1 MIRTADSD
9 DVQAVAELVSRA
21 YAQYVPLMDRIPA
34 PMTDDYAALVD
45 RRVVTVLTNDGE
57 GDVVGVVVG
66 VLVSW
71 IDGDSYYVDNIAVDP
86 EAHGSGVGSALL
98 EHAVE
103 AAGISGCV
111 RVWLYTNAVMQQNI
125 GYYERRGF
133 VVYDRR
139 SDKGFDRIFFER
151 RL

>member
-1 MIRTADSD
+1 
-9 DVQAVAELVSRA
+9 
-21 YAQYVPLMDRIPA
+21 
-34 PMTDDYAALVD
+34 MTDDYAALVG
-45 RRVVTVLTNDGE
+45 RGVVTVLTSDGDD
-57 GDVVGVVVG
+57 GNVVGVVVG

-86 EAHGSGVGSALL
+86 VAHGSGVGSALL
-98 EHAVE
+98 EHAVK

-133 VVYDRR
+133 AVYDRR
-139 SDKGFDRIFFER
+139 NDNGYDRIFFER